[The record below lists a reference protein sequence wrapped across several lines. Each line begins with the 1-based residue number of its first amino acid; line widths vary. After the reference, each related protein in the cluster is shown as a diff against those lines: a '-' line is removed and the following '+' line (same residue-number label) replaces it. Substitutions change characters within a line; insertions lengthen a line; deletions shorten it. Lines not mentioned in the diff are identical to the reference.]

1 MKYTALLRGINVGGN
16 NKVEMAKL
24 RATFEALGFKN
35 VSTYINSGNIF
46 FTTNSSNQSS
56 LVTKIEKAIKKD
68 FGLEIRVVVRDF
80 KNIEKLNKEIDKN
93 WLNDKEMKTDV
104 MFLWDEF
111 DKAEIIKE
119 LVLRPEVDE
128 VRYLPG
134 ALVWRVDR
142 KEINKSGMLK
152 IVGTKLYK
160 NMTIR
165 NINTL
170 RKLYS
175 IMSEMKE

>member
-46 FTTNSSNQSS
+46 FTTNSSDQSS
-56 LVTKIEKAIKKD
+56 LVAKIEKAIKKD
-68 FGLEIRVVVRDF
+68 FGLDIRVVLREF
-80 KNIEKLNKEIDKN
+80 KNIEKLNNEIDKN

-134 ALVWRVDR
+134 ALIWRVDR
-142 KEINKSGMLK
+142 EEINKSGMLK